1 LAILAIR
8 LTIAKIANR
17 PLRIGNLGYCF
28 LVAKSANNWREN
40 RQREGWRGVV
50 ASLIG
55 AKVLAILAK
64 LSAFLSRRRLT
75 HITPPL
81 FFEKTMTILPIAEK
95 ASSNQA
101 LTSAAD
107 WQFSHFRLPS
117 L

>member
-1 LAILAIR
+1 LAVLAIC
-8 LTIAKIANR
+8 LTIAKIANSCR
-17 PLRIGNLGYCF
+17 LIGNLGYCF
-28 LVAKSANNWREN
+28 LVAKNANDWREN
-40 RQREGWRGVV
+40 RQREGWRGDL
-50 ASLIG
+50 ASVIG
-55 AKVLAILAK
+55 AKVLAILVK

-81 FFEKTMTILPIAEK
+81 FFKKTITILPISEK

-101 LTSAAD
+101 LASPAD